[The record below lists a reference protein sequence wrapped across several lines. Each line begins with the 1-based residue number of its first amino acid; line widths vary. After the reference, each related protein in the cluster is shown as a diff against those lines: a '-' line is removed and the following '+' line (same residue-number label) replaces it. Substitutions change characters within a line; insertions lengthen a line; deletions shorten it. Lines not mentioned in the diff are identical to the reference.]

1 MRYYIA
7 PLEGITGYIF
17 RNAHTRL
24 FTPADKYFSPFLVPK
39 PNSRKQFSAK
49 EKADI
54 LPEHNQNI
62 HLVPQIMTNKAA
74 DFIAMT
80 KALEEYGYQEVN
92 LNLGCPSR
100 TVVTKGRGAGFLSDP
115 ETLQFFFD
123 EVFREIKIKISVKTR
138 IGLEHAEEFQDLLS
152 VYNQF
157 PFEELIIHPRVQ
169 CMYYNGT
176 PDMETF
182 AYACQNSKNSLCYNG
197 DLFRKADFERFRE
210 QYPKIPAVMF
220 GRGVLANPELIGEIK
235 GKNAM
240 DKRRFRVFHDSI
252 FEAYRE
258 AFQDD
263 KNAMFKMKEFWY
275 YAADMFTASSKYAKK
290 IKKTK
295 SVSTYEETV
304 AQLFDEQELIAGAGF
319 SKKTE

>member
-1 MRYYIA
+1 M
-7 PLEGITGYIF
+7 
-17 RNAHTRL
+17 
-24 FTPADKYFSPFLVPK
+24 
-39 PNSRKQFSAK
+39 
-49 EKADI
+49 
-54 LPEHNQNI
+54 
-62 HLVPQIMTNKAA
+62 
-74 DFIAMT
+74 
-80 KALEEYGYQEVN
+80 
-92 LNLGCPSR
+92 
-100 TVVTKGRGAGFLSDP
+100 
-115 ETLQFFFD
+115 
-123 EVFREIKIKISVKTR
+123 KTR

-210 QYPKIPAVMF
+210 QYPKVPAVMF

-240 DKRRFRVFHDSI
+240 DKMRFRVFHDCI

-275 YAADMFTASSKYAKK
+275 YAADMFTDSSSYAKK
-290 IKKTK
+290 IRKTK
-295 SVSTYEETV
+295 NFVIYNQIV
-304 AQLFDEQELIAGAGF
+304 DRLFDEQELMAGAGF
-319 SKKTE
+319 SCISS

>member
-1 MRYYIA
+1 MRYYLA

-39 PNSRKQFSAK
+39 PNSGKQFSAK

-138 IGLEHAEEFQDLLS
+138 IGLEDAEEFQDLLS

-182 AYACQNSKNSLCYNG
+182 AYAC
-197 DLFRKADFERFRE
+197 
-210 QYPKIPAVMF
+210 
-220 GRGVLANPELIGEIK
+220 
-235 GKNAM
+235 
-240 DKRRFRVFHDSI
+240 
-252 FEAYRE
+252 
-258 AFQDD
+258 
-263 KNAMFKMKEFWY
+263 
-275 YAADMFTASSKYAKK
+275 
-290 IKKTK
+290 
-295 SVSTYEETV
+295 
-304 AQLFDEQELIAGAGF
+304 
-319 SKKTE
+319 